1 MLPALTT
8 SHVIMKIGWSHMC
21 ENIKA
26 LNRCMTMRLVMT
38 AVWRLVTAMV
48 PVLSLPEDS
57 PESL

>member
-1 MLPALTT
+1 
-8 SHVIMKIGWSHMC
+8 MC

-26 LNRCMTMRLVMT
+26 LNRCMTMQLVMT